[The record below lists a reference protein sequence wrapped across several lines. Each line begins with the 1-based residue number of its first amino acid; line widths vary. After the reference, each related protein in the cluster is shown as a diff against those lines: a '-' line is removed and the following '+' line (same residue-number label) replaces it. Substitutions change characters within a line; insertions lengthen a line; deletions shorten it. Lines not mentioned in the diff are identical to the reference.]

1 MPDILQVPN
10 LSVASR
16 NVRRVTAPG
25 PALLGRSVV
34 VGPDSP
40 APPAWSDADRIRID
54 AALLADSDRLLS
66 AVNDVQRRYVK
77 RLPTVYE
84 LDVTPDELSRVET
97 TDAAP
102 YELGSRFTFLRE
114 RLAKVV
120 WHNSYDARTD
130 PPVWWWGHKAAARLD
145 VTVGGPAD
153 VTRADGTPVWI
164 DGGPRQPLDLDE
176 MVIHHESVDVGRETP
191 VPPFIEPSVDLAPDQ
206 HEAVSHRVGPA
217 RIIAP
222 AGSGKTRVLTAR
234 VRHLVGDRGIEPE
247 VLTALAYNR
256 RAAGEMVERLPGGS
270 RLNVRTIHSLG
281 WEILRMAKP
290 GIRLID
296 EREQRRRLEPISAA
310 PPRANTDTIGPYLE
324 ALDEV
329 RIGLR
334 DPELVEAERDDVPG
348 FTETFRR
355 YREGLERA
363 GEADHSEQIYGAIEA
378 LCRLPD
384 LRARW
389 QAQCRH
395 LLVDEFQDLT
405 PAYLLLIRLV
415 ASPGLDV
422 FGVGDDDQVIYGYAG
437 ADPEFLIDFEN
448 LFPGATS
455 HALEVNYRSPADVV
469 ESAINLLGYN
479 KRRVDKTIRG
489 VSERQGL
496 EIISMPGDELGM
508 TAANHIVTAIDGGA
522 EPESIAVLSRV
533 NSSLLPV
540 HVALREA
547 EVPFHSPLTS
557 AALDR
562 TVLRAALAWIRI
574 ALDPEQMGRN
584 DLFEIIRRPG
594 RGITRLFGE
603 MIGRRR
609 GPFSLGELAE
619 MGETLDGRRADR
631 WSELCDDIAHAA
643 QSTDSTPRLL
653 DVLTH
658 SIGLERA
665 AAALDAGRTRAD
677 RAAQGDD
684 LTALR
689 RVAPLGPEPDRF
701 EPWLRE
707 QLATPTSPGGVT
719 LSTVHRV
726 KGLEWDHVVVFGAD
740 RGSMPHELSDDIEE
754 ERRVFHVAMTRGRQT
769 VTILVDEAR
778 PSRFLAELDG
788 SAPIETEPLPAR
800 RDLVPARIPSDA
812 VFVEVG
818 DEITVM
824 GGQRGVVDEIL
835 TTGVLVKSA
844 DSGAILS
851 VPFGEKVGKGDVYG
865 RLTPGSDGAADPALM
880 DKLKSWRLGQ
890 ARAQGVPAFVVFNDR
905 TLEALAALRPGT
917 EEGLLQV
924 PGIGP
929 AKLEAYGDQLLDLLS
944 SD

>member
-1 MPDILQVPN
+1 M
-10 LSVASR
+10 
-16 NVRRVTAPG
+16 
-25 PALLGRSVV
+25 V
-34 VGPDSP
+34 VGPGSP
-40 APPAWSDADRIRID
+40 APLAWSDADRIRID
-54 AALLADSDRLLS
+54 AALLADPDRLLS
-66 AVNDVQRRYVK
+66 TLNDAQRRYVK

-84 LDVTPDELSRVET
+84 LDVAPDELSRVET

-120 WHNSYDARTD
+120 WHNSYDARAD
-130 PPVWWWGHKAAARLD
+130 PPVWWWGHKAASRLD

-153 VTRADGTPVWI
+153 VIRADGTPAWI

-176 MVIHHESVDVGRETP
+176 ATIHHETVDLGRATL
-191 VPPFIEPSVDLAPDQ
+191 VPHFIEPSVDLAADQ
-206 HEAVSHRVGPA
+206 HEAVAHRVGPA

-234 VRHLVGDRGIEPE
+234 VRHLIEDRDIEPE
-247 VLTALAYNR
+247 ILTALAYNR
-256 RAAGEMVERLPGGS
+256 RAAAEMVERLPGGS

-290 GIRLID
+290 GIRLVD

-310 PPRANTDTIGPYLE
+310 PPRANTDTIGPYIE

-348 FTETFRR
+348 FTETFHR

-363 GEADHSEQIYGAIEA
+363 GEADHSEQIYGAIEV

-437 ADPEFLIDFEN
+437 ADPGFLIDFED

-479 KRRVDKTIRG
+479 ERRVDKTIRG

-508 TAANHIVTAIDGGA
+508 TAANHIAAAIKGGA
-522 EPESIAVLSRV
+522 EPETIAVLSRV

-574 ALDPEQMGRN
+574 ALDPEQMRRN

-631 WSELCDDIAHAA
+631 WGELCDDIAHAA
-643 QSTDSTPRLL
+643 QSTISTPQLL

-658 SIGLERA
+658 SIGLDRA

-677 RAAQGDD
+677 RAAQSDD

-701 EPWLRE
+701 EQWLRE

-754 ERRVFHVAMTRGRQT
+754 ERRVFHVALTRGRQT
-769 VTILVDEAR
+769 VAILVDEAR

-788 SAPIETEPLPAR
+788 SAPVEAEAPPAR
-800 RDLVPARIPSDA
+800 RDLAPARIPSDA

-818 DEITVM
+818 DEITIM
-824 GGQRGVVDEIL
+824 GGQQGVVDEIL
-835 TTGVLVKSA
+835 TTGVLVKA
-844 DSGAILS
+844 AGSGAVLT
-851 VPFGEKVGKGDVYG
+851 VPFGEKVGKAGVYG
-865 RLTPGSDGAADPALM
+865 RLTPGGESVDPALM

-890 ARAQGVPAFVVFNDR
+890 ARAQGVPAYVVFNDR
-905 TLEALAALRPGT
+905 TLEALVALRPST
-917 EEGLLQV
+917 EQTLLQV
-924 PGIGP
+924 PGIGA
-929 AKLEAYGDQLLDLLS
+929 AKLEAYGDELLDLLG

>member
-1 MPDILQVPN
+1 M
-10 LSVASR
+10 
-16 NVRRVTAPG
+16 
-25 PALLGRSVV
+25 V
-34 VGPDSP
+34 VGPGSP

-54 AALLADSDRLLS
+54 AALLADPDRLLS
-66 AVNDVQRRYVK
+66 TVNDAQRRYV
-77 RLPTVYE
+77 RRTPTIYE
-84 LDVTPDELSRVET
+84 LDVAPDELSSIET

-114 RLAKVV
+114 RLSKVV

-145 VTVGGPAD
+145 VIVGGPAD
-153 VTRADGTPVWI
+153 VTQTNGTPVWI
-164 DGGPRQPLDLDE
+164 DGGPRQPIDLDE
-176 MVIHHESVDVGRETP
+176 RLIHHETVDLGRDTP
-191 VPPFIEPSVDLAPDQ
+191 VPPFAKPSVDLAPDQ
-206 HEAVSHRVGPA
+206 LEAVSHLAGPA

-234 VRHLVGDRGIEPE
+234 VRHLIEDRGIEPE

-256 RAAGEMVERLPGGS
+256 RAAEEMVERLPAGK

-296 EREQRRRLEPISAA
+296 EREQRRRLEPVATA

-334 DPELVEAERDDVPG
+334 DPKEVEAGRDDVPG
-348 FTETFRR
+348 FIETFRR
-355 YREGLERA
+355 YRERLEQA

-378 LCRLPD
+378 LCQLPD

-405 PAYLLLIRLV
+405 PAYLLLIRLL

-437 ADPEFLIDFEN
+437 ADPGFLIDFEE
-448 LFPGATS
+448 LFPGAAS

-469 ESAINLLGYN
+469 ESAVNLLGYN
-479 KRRVDKTIRG
+479 QRRVDKTIRG
-489 VSERQGL
+489 MSERQGL
-496 EIISMPGDELGM
+496 EIVTRPGDDLGV
-508 TAANHIVTAIDGGA
+508 TAANHIARKIEEGA
-522 EPESIAVLSRV
+522 EPGAIAVLSRV

-540 HVALREA
+540 HVALSEA
-547 EVPFHSPLTS
+547 EIPFHSPLTTS
-557 AALDR
+557 VLDR
-562 TVLRAALAWIRI
+562 TVLRAAMAWIRI
-574 ALDPEQMGRN
+574 ALDAEQMSRN

-603 MIGRRR
+603 LIGRRR

-619 MGETLDGRRADR
+619 IGGSLDGRRADR
-631 WSELCDDIAHAA
+631 WGELCDDIAYAA
-643 QSTDSTPRLL
+643 QSTASTPRLL
-653 DVLTH
+653 EVLTH
-658 SIGLERA
+658 SIGLDRA

-677 RAAQGDD
+677 RAAQSDD

-689 RVAPLGPEPDRF
+689 RVAPLGPDPARF

-707 QLATPTSPGGVT
+707 RLALPTNPDGVT

-754 ERRVFHVAMTRGRQT
+754 ERRVFHVALTRGRET
-769 VTILVDEAR
+769 VTILVDEGR

-788 SAPIETEPLPAR
+788 SAPIEVEAPPPR
-800 RDLVPARIPSDA
+800 KDLVPARIPSDA

-818 DEITVM
+818 DEITIM

-835 TTGVLVKSA
+835 TTGVLVKA
-844 DSGAILS
+844 TGNGATLQ
-851 VPFGEKVGKGDVYG
+851 VPFGEKVGKTGVFG
-865 RLTPGSDGAADPALM
+865 RLTPGGDGA
-880 DKLKSWRLGQ
+880 SRLG
-890 ARAQGVPAFVVFNDR
+890 AD
-905 TLEALAALRPGT
+905 
-917 EEGLLQV
+917 
-924 PGIGP
+924 
-929 AKLEAYGDQLLDLLS
+929 
-944 SD
+944 

>member
-1 MPDILQVPN
+1 M
-10 LSVASR
+10 
-16 NVRRVTAPG
+16 TAPG
-25 PALLGRSVV
+25 PSLLGRSVV
-34 VGPDSP
+34 VGPGSP
-40 APPAWSDADRIRID
+40 APSAWSDADRIRID
-54 AALLADSDRLLS
+54 AALLADPDRLHS
-66 AVNDVQRRYVK
+66 TVDDAQRRYVE
-77 RLPTVYE
+77 RLPTVFE
-84 LDVTPDELSRVET
+84 LDVAPDELSRVET
-97 TDAAP
+97 TDASP
-102 YELGSRFTFLRE
+102 YELGSRFTFLGE

-130 PPVWWWGHKAAARLD
+130 PPVWWWGRKAASRLD

-153 VTRADGTPVWI
+153 VIRSDDGTPAWI

-176 MVIHHESVDVGRETP
+176 MVIHHESVDLGRDTP
-191 VPPFIEPSVDLAPDQ
+191 VPRFIEPSVDLAPDQ
-206 HEAVSHRVGPA
+206 HEAVSHHVGPA

-234 VRHLVGDRGIEPE
+234 VRHLIEDRGIEPE
-247 VLTALAYNR
+247 ILTALAYNR
-256 RAAGEMVERLPGGS
+256 RAAAEMVERLPGGS

-290 GIRLID
+290 GIRLIE

-334 DPELVEAERDDVPG
+334 DPEQVEAERDDVPG
-348 FTETFRR
+348 FTETFGR

-437 ADPEFLIDFEN
+437 ADPGFLIDFED

-455 HALEVNYRSPADVV
+455 HALEVNYRSPVDVV
-469 ESAINLLGYN
+469 GSAINLLGYN
-479 KRRVDKTIRG
+479 KRRVDKTIRSAG
-489 VSERQGL
+489 ERQGL
-496 EIISMPGDELGM
+496 EIVSMPGDELGM
-508 TAANHIVTAIDGGA
+508 TAANHIATAIEGGA
-522 EPESIAVLSRV
+522 EPEAIAVLSRV

-540 HVALREA
+540 HVALSEA
-547 EVPFHSPLTS
+547 EVPFRSPLTS
-557 AALDR
+557 ATLDR
-562 TVLRAALAWIRI
+562 TVLRAAFAWIRI
-574 ALDPEQMGRN
+574 ALDPERMGRN

-603 MIGRRR
+603 IIGRRR
-609 GPFSLGELAE
+609 GPFALGELAE
-619 MGETLDGRRADR
+619 LGETLDGRRADR
-631 WSELCDDIAHAA
+631 WGELCDDIAHAA
-643 QSTDSTPRLL
+643 QSTASTPRLL

-658 SIGLERA
+658 SIGLDRA

-689 RVAPLGPEPDRF
+689 RVAALGPEPDRF

-707 QLATPTSPGGVT
+707 HLATPAKPGGVT

-769 VTILVDEAR
+769 
-778 PSRFLAELDG
+778 
-788 SAPIETEPLPAR
+788 
-800 RDLVPARIPSDA
+800 
-812 VFVEVG
+812 
-818 DEITVM
+818 
-824 GGQRGVVDEIL
+824 
-835 TTGVLVKSA
+835 
-844 DSGAILS
+844 
-851 VPFGEKVGKGDVYG
+851 
-865 RLTPGSDGAADPALM
+865 
-880 DKLKSWRLGQ
+880 
-890 ARAQGVPAFVVFNDR
+890 
-905 TLEALAALRPGT
+905 
-917 EEGLLQV
+917 
-924 PGIGP
+924 
-929 AKLEAYGDQLLDLLS
+929 
-944 SD
+944 

>member
-1 MPDILQVPN
+1 M
-10 LSVASR
+10 
-16 NVRRVTAPG
+16 
-25 PALLGRSVV
+25 
-34 VGPDSP
+34 
-40 APPAWSDADRIRID
+40 
-54 AALLADSDRLLS
+54 
-66 AVNDVQRRYVK
+66 
-77 RLPTVYE
+77 
-84 LDVTPDELSRVET
+84 
-97 TDAAP
+97 
-102 YELGSRFTFLRE
+102 
-114 RLAKVV
+114 
-120 WHNSYDARTD
+120 
-130 PPVWWWGHKAAARLD
+130 
-145 VTVGGPAD
+145 
-153 VTRADGTPVWI
+153 
-164 DGGPRQPLDLDE
+164 
-176 MVIHHESVDVGRETP
+176 
-191 VPPFIEPSVDLAPDQ
+191 
-206 HEAVSHRVGPA
+206 
-217 RIIAP
+217 
-222 AGSGKTRVLTAR
+222 LTAR
-234 VRHLVGDRGIEPE
+234 VRHLIEDRGIEPE
-247 VLTALAYNR
+247 ILTALAYNR
-256 RAAGEMVERLPGGS
+256 RAAAEMVERLPGGS

-296 EREQRRRLEPISAA
+296 EREQRRRLEPISTA

-437 ADPEFLIDFEN
+437 ADPGFLIDFED

-496 EIISMPGDELGM
+496 EIVSMPGDELGM
-508 TAANHIVTAIDGGA
+508 TAANHIARAIEGGA
-522 EPESIAVLSRV
+522 EPEAIAVLSRV

-540 HVALREA
+540 HVALSEA

-557 AALDR
+557 AILDR

-619 MGETLDGRRADR
+619 MGESLDGRRADR
-631 WSELCDDIAHAA
+631 WGELCDDIAHAA
-643 QSTDSTPRLL
+643 QSTASTPRLL

-658 SIGLERA
+658 SIGLDRA

-707 QLATPTSPGGVT
+707 RLAAPTSAGGVT

-754 ERRVFHVAMTRGRQT
+754 ERRVFHVALTRGRQT

-788 SAPIETEPLPAR
+788 SAPIETEAPPPR
-800 RDLVPARIPSDA
+800 RDLAPARIPSDA

-818 DEITVM
+818 DEITIM

-835 TTGVLVKSA
+835 TTGVLVKTA
-844 DSGAILS
+844 ESGATLQ
-851 VPFGEKVGKGDVYG
+851 VPFGEKVGKAGVYG
-865 RLTPGSDGAADPALM
+865 RLTPGSDGAADPGLM

-890 ARAQGVPAFVVFNDR
+890 ARAQGVPAYVVFNDR

-929 AKLEAYGDQLLDLLS
+929 AKLEAYGDQLLDLLG

>member
-1 MPDILQVPN
+1 MN
-10 LSVASR
+10 
-16 NVRRVTAPG
+16 
-25 PALLGRSVV
+25 
-34 VGPDSP
+34 
-40 APPAWSDADRIRID
+40 DA
-54 AALLADSDRLLS
+54 
-66 AVNDVQRRYVK
+66 QRRYVN
-77 RLPTVYE
+77 RTPTVYE
-84 LDVTPDELSRVET
+84 LAAAPDELSRTEI

-102 YELGSRFTFLRE
+102 YELGGRFTFLRE
-114 RLAKVV
+114 RLAKTV

-130 PPVWWWGHKAAARLD
+130 RLVWWWGHKAAARLD

-164 DGGPRQPLDLDE
+164 DGGPRQPLDLHE
-176 MVIHHESVDVGRETP
+176 PVIHHETVDLGLDTP
-191 VPPFIEPSVDLAPDQ
+191 VPPFIEPSVELAPDQ
-206 HEAVSHRVGPA
+206 HEAVSHLVGPA

-234 VRHLVGDRGIEPE
+234 VRHLIEDRGIEQE
-247 VLTALAYNR
+247 ILTALAYNR
-256 RAAGEMVERLPGGS
+256 RAAAEMVERLPGG
-270 RLNVRTIHSLG
+270 RQLNVRTIHSLG

-296 EREQRRRLEPISAA
+296 EREQRRRLEPISTA

-334 DPELVEAERDDVPG
+334 EPELVESERDDVPG
-348 FTETFRR
+348 FTDTFRR

-384 LRARW
+384 LRVQW

-437 ADPEFLIDFEN
+437 ADPGFLIDFED

-455 HALEVNYRSPADVV
+455 HALEVNYRSPADIV

-496 EIISMPGDELGM
+496 EIVTMPGDELGM
-508 TAANHIVTAIDGGA
+508 TAATHIARAIEGGA
-522 EPESIAVLSRV
+522 EPGAIAVLSRV

-540 HVALREA
+540 HVALSEA
-547 EVPFHSPLTS
+547 EIPFHSPLTS
-557 AALDR
+557 TILDR

-609 GPFSLGELAE
+609 GPISLGELAK
-619 MGETLDGRRADR
+619 MGESLDGRRADR
-631 WSELCDDIAHAA
+631 WGELCDDIAHAA
-643 QSTDSTPRLL
+643 QSASSTSRLL

-658 SIGLERA
+658 NVGLDRA

-707 QLATPTSPGGVT
+707 RLAAPTNAGGVT

-754 ERRVFHVAMTRGRQT
+754 ERRVFHVALTRGRET
-769 VTILVDEAR
+769 VTILVDQGR

-788 SAPIETEPLPAR
+788 TAPVETEPPPPR
-800 RDLVPARIPSDA
+800 KDLESARIPSDA

-818 DEITVM
+818 DEITIM

-835 TTGVLVKSA
+835 TTGVLVKA
-844 DSGAILS
+844 AGTAATMQ
-851 VPFGEKVGKGDVYG
+851 VPFGEKVGKAGVYG
-865 RLTPGSDGAADPALM
+865 RLTPGGESVDPGLM

-890 ARAQGVPAFVVFNDR
+890 ARAQGVPAYVVFNDR
-905 TLEALAALRPGT
+905 TLEALAVLRPDT
-917 EEGLLQV
+917 EHGLLQV

-929 AKLEAYGDQLLDLLS
+929 AKLEAYGDQLLDLLG

>member
-1 MPDILQVPN
+1 
-10 LSVASR
+10 
-16 NVRRVTAPG
+16 
-25 PALLGRSVV
+25 VV
-34 VGPDSP
+34 VGPQSP
-40 APPAWSDADRIRID
+40 APSAWSDADRVRID
-54 AALLADSDRLLS
+54 AALLVDPDRMPTT
-66 AVNDVQRRYVK
+66 VNDAQRRYV
-77 RLPTVYE
+77 RRIPTVYE
-84 LDVTPDELSRVET
+84 LDFAPEELSRIEI

-102 YELGSRFTFLRE
+102 YELGGRFTFLRE

-130 PPVWWWGHKAAARLD
+130 PPVWWWGHKAASRLD
-145 VTVGGPAD
+145 LTVGGRAD

-176 MVIHHESVDVGRETP
+176 PVIHHETVDLGRDTT
-191 VPPFIEPSVDLAPDQ
+191 VPPFMGPSVDLAPDQ
-206 HEAVSHRVGPA
+206 REAVSHRVGPA

-234 VRHLVGDRGIEPE
+234 VRHLVEDRGIEPE

-256 RAAGEMVERLPGGS
+256 RAAEEMVERLSGGR

-281 WEILRMAKP
+281 WEILRGAKP

-296 EREQRRRLEPISAA
+296 EREQRRRLEPIATA

-334 DPELVEAERDDVPG
+334 DPEEVEGDRDDVPG

-355 YREGLERA
+355 YREGLARA

-415 ASPGLDV
+415 ASPCLEV

-437 ADPEFLIDFEN
+437 ADPAFLIDFEE

-469 ESAINLLGYN
+469 ESAVNLLGYN
-479 KRRVDKTIRG
+479 QRRVGKTIRG

-496 EIISMPGDELGM
+496 EIATRPGDELGM
-508 TAANHIVTAIDGGA
+508 TAATHIARTIEGGA
-522 EPESIAVLSRV
+522 EPGTIAVLSRV

-540 HVALREA
+540 HVALSEA
-547 EVPFHSPLTS
+547 EIPFHSPLTS
-557 AALDR
+557 AILDR

-574 ALDPEQMGRN
+574 ALDPEQMSRH
-584 DLFEIIRRPG
+584 DLFEVIRRPG
-594 RGITRLFGE
+594 RGITRLLGE
-603 MIGRRR
+603 MMGRRR
-609 GPFSLGELAE
+609 GPLSLGELAA
-619 MGETLDGRRADR
+619 MGESLDGRRADR
-631 WSELCDDIAHAA
+631 WGELCDDIAHAA
-643 QSTDSTPRLL
+643 QSTSSTARLL

-658 SIGLERA
+658 DIGLERA

-689 RVAPLGPEPDRF
+689 RAAPLGPEPDRF

-707 QLATPTSPGGVT
+707 RLAAPTNAQGVT

-726 KGLEWDHVVVFGAD
+726 KGLEWDHVVLFGAD

-754 ERRVFHVAMTRGRQT
+754 ERRVFHVALTRGRET
-769 VTILVDEAR
+769 VTILVDQGR

-788 SAPIETEPLPAR
+788 TAPVETEPPPPR
-800 RDLVPARIPSDA
+800 KDLAPARIPSDA

-818 DEITVM
+818 DEITIM

-844 DSGAILS
+844 GSAATLS
-851 VPFGEKVGKGDVYG
+851 VPFGEKVGKAGISG
-865 RLTPGSDGAADPALM
+865 RLTPGSDGAADVGLM
-880 DKLKSWRLGQ
+880 ERLKTWRLGQ
-890 ARAQGVPAFVVFNDR
+890 ARAQGVPAYVVFNDR

-917 EEGLLQV
+917 EQGLLEV

-929 AKLEAYGDQLLDLLS
+929 AKLEAYGDQLLDLLG

>member
-1 MPDILQVPN
+1 M
-10 LSVASR
+10 
-16 NVRRVTAPG
+16 
-25 PALLGRSVV
+25 V
-34 VGPDSP
+34 VGPGSP
-40 APPAWSDADRIRID
+40 APLAWSDADRIPID
-54 AALLADSDRLLS
+54 VALLADSDKLLS
-66 AVNDVQRRYVK
+66 IVNDAQRRYVK

-84 LDVTPDELSRVET
+84 LDVPPDELSRVET
-97 TDAAP
+97 TDASP
-102 YELGSRFTFLRE
+102 YELGSRFTFLRQ
-114 RLAKVV
+114 RLGKVV

-130 PPVWWWGHKAAARLD
+130 PPVWWWGHKAASRLD

-153 VTRADGTPVWI
+153 VIRSDGTPAWI

-176 MVIHHESVDVGRETP
+176 MVIHHESADLGRETP
-191 VPPFIEPSVDLAPDQ
+191 VPPFIEPSVDLATDQ
-206 HEAVSHRVGPA
+206 HEAVSHLVGPA
-217 RIIAP
+217 RVIAP

-234 VRHLVGDRGIEPE
+234 VRHLIEDRDIEPE
-247 VLTALAYNR
+247 ILTALAYNR
-256 RAAGEMVERLPGGS
+256 RAAAEMVERLPGGS

-290 GIRLID
+290 GIRLIE

-334 DPELVEAERDDVPG
+334 DPEQVEAERDDVPG
-348 FTETFRR
+348 FTDTFGR

-437 ADPEFLIDFEN
+437 ADPGFLIDFED

-479 KRRVDKTIRG
+479 KRRVNKTISS

-496 EIISMPGDELGM
+496 EIVTKPGDELGM
-508 TAANHIVTAIDGGA
+508 TAANHIATAIKGGA
-522 EPESIAVLSRV
+522 EPEAIAVLSRV

-540 HVALREA
+540 HVALSEA
-547 EVPFHSPLTS
+547 EVPFRSPLTS
-557 AALDR
+557 ATLDR
-562 TVLRAALAWIRI
+562 TVLRAAFAWIRI
-574 ALDPEQMGRN
+574 ALDPDEMSRN

-619 MGETLDGRRADR
+619 LGETLDGRRADR
-631 WSELCDDIAHAA
+631 WGELCDDIAHAA
-643 QSTDSTPRLL
+643 QSTASTPRLL

-658 SIGLERA
+658 SIGLDRA

-701 EPWLRE
+701 EAWLRE
-707 QLATPTSPGGVT
+707 HLATPTNPGGVT

-769 VTILVDEAR
+769 VTVLVDEAR

-788 SAPIETEPLPAR
+788 TAPTELPPSR
-800 RDLVPARIPSDA
+800 EDLATARIPSDA

-818 DEITVM
+818 DEITIM

-835 TTGVLVKSA
+835 TTGVVVKSA
-844 DSGAILS
+844 GNGAMLS
-851 VPFGEKVGKGDVYG
+851 VPFGEKVGKAGVYG
-865 RLTPGSDGAADPALM
+865 RLTPGGQSVDAGLM
-880 DKLKSWRLGQ
+880 DKLKTWRLAQ

-905 TLEALAALRPGT
+905 TLAALAAIRPDT

-929 AKLEAYGDQLLDLLS
+929 AKLEAYGDQLLDLLG